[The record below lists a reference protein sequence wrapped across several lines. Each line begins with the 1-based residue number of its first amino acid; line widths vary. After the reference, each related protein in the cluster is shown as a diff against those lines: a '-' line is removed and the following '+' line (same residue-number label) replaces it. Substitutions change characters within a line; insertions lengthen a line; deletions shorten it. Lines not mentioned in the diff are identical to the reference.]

1 MRWLRMIV
9 MAFVLPIA
17 WPAAASD
24 LTVKVIGGDGKPV
37 SDAVLT
43 VTRDDPATDSAKP
56 PSDEHAAAATRIID
70 QKNETFLP
78 YVQVFRPGDSVV
90 FRNSDTTRH
99 HLYSFSPIKS
109 FEFVLRPGESSP
121 ALTLDHA
128 GIAAVGCNIHDHMIT
143 YLYVSDAESIAVSGP
158 DGQVT
163 LPHLTAGHYTLHLWH
178 PQLHPGRPDIVRA
191 IRIDGNASP
200 EPITMALSLIP
211 DPRLQI
217 DREHLGY

>member
-1 MRWLRMIV
+1 
-9 MAFVLPIA
+9 MAFVLPLA

-24 LTVKVIGGDGKPV
+24 LTVKVIDGDGKPV
-37 SDAVLT
+37 SDAVVTLT
-43 VTRDDPATDSAKP
+43 PDASTRDAATLSSTERPAS
-56 PSDEHAAAATRIID
+56 ATRIID

-78 YVQVFRPGDSVV
+78 YVQVFRPGDMTV

-99 HLYSFSPIKS
+99 HVYSFSPIKS

-121 ALTLDHA
+121 PLTLEQI

-143 YLYVSDAESIAVSGP
+143 YLYVSDAQNIAVSGTN
-158 DGQVT
+158 GQIT
-163 LPHLTAGHYTLHLWH
+163 LPHLSTGPYTLHLWH

-191 IRIDGNASP
+191 VHIDGKTTP
-200 EPITMALSLIP
+200 DLITLTVSLLP
-211 DPRLQI
+211 DPRMQI

>member
-9 MAFVLPIA
+9 MAFVLPLA

-43 VTRDDPATDSAKP
+43 VTLDAPAPDPDRASSNERPAPT
-56 PSDEHAAAATRIID
+56 TRIID
-70 QKNETFLP
+70 QRNETFLP
-78 YVQVFRPGDSVV
+78 YVQVFRPGDKVV

-99 HLYSFSPIKS
+99 HVYSFSPVKA

-121 ALTLDHA
+121 PLTLDQI

-143 YLYVSDAESIAVSGP
+143 YLVVSDAQNIAVSGP
-158 DGQVT
+158 NGQIT
-163 LPHLTAGHYTLHLWH
+163 LPHLAAGQYTLHVWH
-178 PQLHPGRPDIVRA
+178 PQSHPGRADIVRA
-191 IRIDGNASP
+191 IHIDGNTSP
-200 EPITMALSLIP
+200 APITLTLSLIP
-211 DPRLQI
+211 DPRMQI